1 MSDRNVIIA
10 AAAVILMGCALLL
23 KEREKKKRK
32 RLIRRRLFTNKS
44 RERKPK
50 KNLIQRRVFTEN
62 DDEDESE
69 PMDYQELPQ
78 FERKSK
84 KKEKEKKPPQTLL
97 SFETEEEGEVFQI
110 KKSSHNKKVMRMFE
124 KEKKKKDKEKVEK
137 EEYKPKEKTE
147 VVTDDII
154 LVVNPSHKRPPTPP
168 PPILSGRDAL
178 CAGKNDLSSDEE
190 DSASTVHRFSKPDNV
205 RRVLEAGAIPDAA
218 MIHAARKKRQKA
230 REMGDFI
237 SVEDEEPE
245 DTGRLVR
252 DDDNEHSDDERIDMD
267 VNLARRDK
275 ERRREQFLAAQD
287 SDHELDEWEDQ
298 QIRKGVTGA
307 SMTAAQELMNEY
319 QTELQV
325 QSLSLSK
332 QQVPIIDPEVPRTPE
347 MIAEKL
353 REHFKEVCNSR
364 EQNLVKLKKV
374 QDDIDEAN
382 EELEDLK
389 IKAPEAAEK
398 FRFYQELRGYITDL
412 VECLDE
418 KISAITVLE
427 QRAMDLMASKSKWL
441 IERRRQDVRDQTEEA
456 TGKALLKKGPEDEE
470 KVRRAAEREGRRTRR
485 RRARELP
492 NTQNIAKHV
501 EGMSSDEEM
510 SQQDL
515 LFFDKEKQ
523 EIDQEL
529 QEIFE
534 DVVEDYSSTASI
546 LIRFEHWRTKDM
558 SAYNEAYATLCLPK
572 VVSPLIRLNLI
583 FWDPL
588 NETKDIEKTEWY
600 RTLALYGLHDD
611 ESEKSLSKDPDIN
624 LLPTVIEKVLL
635 PKLTQLV
642 DKCWDPVSSSQ
653 TLRLVGMVGRY
664 IRKYPTLGPSSK
676 SLTNLFNAILHKM
689 QVALENDV
697 YIPITP
703 KLADSKNQFFQ
714 RQFASGLK
722 LLKNITS
729 WQGIINDNKLK
740 ELALNALLNRYLL
753 SALKFCVLTDAVQK
767 VRLISQVV
775 PRIWLQEST
784 PEFTMFSTSVNNLYQ
799 QLDKNNPLHLES
811 IDILNG
817 IIKTLRSVTNNH

>member
-1 MSDRNVIIA
+1 MS
-10 AAAVILMGCALLL
+10 
-23 KEREKKKRK
+23 
-32 RLIRRRLFTNKS
+32 LF
-44 RERKPK
+44 RKPK
-50 KNLIQRRVFTEN
+50 KNIVQRRVFTEN
-62 DDEDESE
+62 DDEDDHE
-69 PMDYQELPQ
+69 PIDIPEQTQLE
-78 FERKSK
+78 KKIK
-84 KKEKEKKPPQTLL
+84 KKDKEKKPRQTLL

-124 KEKKKKDKEKVEK
+124 KEKKKKERERVEK
-137 EEYKPKEKTE
+137 DEQKVKEKTE
-147 VVTDDII
+147 VMTDDII
-154 LVVNPSHKRPPTPP
+154 LVINENHKKPPTPP

-178 CAGKNDLSSDEE
+178 CAGKNDLSSDEDE
-190 DSASTVHRFSKPDNV
+190 STSTIHRFSKPDNV
-205 RRVLEAGAIPDAA
+205 RKVLESGAIPDAA
-218 MIHAARKKRQKA
+218 MIHAARKKRQRA
-230 REMGDFI
+230 REMGDYI

-245 DTGRLVR
+245 DTGRLIR

-267 VNLARRDK
+267 VNLMKRDK

-307 SMTAAQELMNEY
+307 AMTVAQEMMQEF
-319 QTELQV
+319 QSDQLQN
-325 QSLSLSK
+325 LSK
-332 QQVPIIDPEVPRTPE
+332 QSTPLINPEIPRTPE

-353 REHFKEVCNSR
+353 REHFKEICDSR
-364 EQNLVKLKKV
+364 DQNLQKLRTIES
-374 QDDIDEAN
+374 DIEQTS

-418 KISAITVLE
+418 KISSITILE
-427 QRAMDLMASKSKWL
+427 QRALDLMASKSKWL

-456 TGKALLKKGPEDEE
+456 TGKSLMKKGPEDEE

-501 EGMSSDEEM
+501 EGMSSDDEM
-510 SQQDL
+510 SQQDM

-523 EIDQEL
+523 EIEQEL

-534 DVVEDYSSTASI
+534 DVVDDYSSTANI
-546 LIRFEHWRTKDM
+546 LIRFEHWRSKDL
-558 SAYNEAYATLCLPK
+558 SAYNDAYATLCLPK

-588 NETKDIEKTEWY
+588 NETTDIEKTEWY
-600 RTLALYGLHDD
+600 RTLALYGLHDN
-611 ESEKSLSKDPDIN
+611 ESEHSLSKDPDIN
-624 LLPTVIEKVLL
+624 LLPTVIEKVLV
-635 PKLTQLV
+635 PKLSQLI
-642 DKCWDPVSSSQ
+642 DRCWDPVSSSQ
-653 TLRLVGMVGRY
+653 TLRLVGTVGRF

-676 SLTNLFNAILHKM
+676 SLVNLFNGILHKM

-697 YIPITP
+697 FIPITP

-729 WQGIINDNKLK
+729 WQGVINDSKLK
-740 ELALNALLNRYLL
+740 ELALNSLLNRYLL
-753 SALKFCVLTDAVQK
+753 SALKFCALTDAVQK
-767 VRLISQVV
+767 VRLISQVL
-775 PRIWLQEST
+775 PRIWLQESI
-784 PEFTMFSTSVNNLYQ
+784 PEFKMFNTTVNNLHQ

-811 IDILNG
+811 IGILNG
-817 IIKTLRSVTNNH
+817 IIKTLRSVISDH

>member
-1 MSDRNVIIA
+1 MS
-10 AAAVILMGCALLL
+10 
-23 KEREKKKRK
+23 
-32 RLIRRRLFTNKS
+32 LF
-44 RERKPK
+44 RKPK